1 MMMRCAK
8 KIGLVFF
15 VDEKNTR
22 TNVTSWKK
30 AFYGWV
36 ELFREFPDDLLDSVG
51 WITTKCPS
59 EFVEDSFSKRIRN
72 FQNTIK
78 TEKLVDSVLVDK
90 MFDSVVNNN
99 HFEIFKKTTGNEEV

>member
-1 MMMRCAK
+1 MEE
-8 KIGLVFF
+8 GLL
-15 VDEKNTR
+15 
-22 TNVTSWKK
+22 WLG
-30 AFYGWV
+30 Y
-36 ELFREFPDDLLDSVG
+36 LFREFPDDLLDSVG